1 MRKDLIQKL
10 SILKELKPDS
20 SWKKNNRS
28 LLVLQVSASGSQSEI
43 PSGFFGFFKNSIPYA
58 WLQGL
63 PHAVVVSIMLLL
75 VFLGS
80 GVFSLQASKDSKPG
94 DTLYIAK
101 RLNEKAQLA
110 VAFNDE
116 QKARLGLEF
125 AGNRVKELK
134 AVLSEPVSEQNQ
146 ADVVKLVDDFKE
158 KIKIAKT
165 GMPNAVKPADNKQPV
180 IANVPKP
187 AVKDNP
193 PKVAVRQEV
202 PAPEPDGEMF
212 SAGLKKENKG
222 IQVSAPVNAPSAISK
237 EEKKATSTQEVK
249 AQVAADLSKGIDEL
263 MAQTENLLNTKD
275 GVDAQALDA
284 LEAKVVEVSGG
295 AAVEAST
302 TDVAK

>member
-10 SILKELKPDS
+10 SILKDIKPDS
-20 SWKKNNRS
+20 SWKENNRN
-28 LLVLQVSASGSQSEI
+28 LLLLQVKSSGSQTEI
-43 PSGFFGFFKNSIPYA
+43 HSGFFGFMKNTIPYA

-63 PHAVVVSIMLLL
+63 PHAVVVSIMLVL

-80 GVFSLQASKDSKPG
+80 GVFSLHASKDSKPG
-94 DTLYIAK
+94 DTFYIAK

-165 GMPNAVKPADNKQPV
+165 GLPNATKPAENKEAVPAAVKPIVKET
-180 IANVPKP
+180 VPKVVSKKE
-187 AVKDNP
+187 ANSTEKESGV
-193 PKVAVRQEV
+193 
-202 PAPEPDGEMF
+202 F
-212 SAGLKKENKG
+212 SAGLKKESKG
-222 IQVSAPVNAPSAISK
+222 IQVSTPEDTQTEEVK
-237 EEKKATSTQEVK
+237 EEIKATSSPKKETE
-249 AQVAADLSKGIDEL
+249 AEAELSKNIDEL
-263 MAQTENLLNTKD
+263 MIQTENLLKTID
-275 GVDAQALDA
+275 GVDASALDA

-295 AAVEAST
+295 GAEATST
-302 TDVAK
+302 EKGE